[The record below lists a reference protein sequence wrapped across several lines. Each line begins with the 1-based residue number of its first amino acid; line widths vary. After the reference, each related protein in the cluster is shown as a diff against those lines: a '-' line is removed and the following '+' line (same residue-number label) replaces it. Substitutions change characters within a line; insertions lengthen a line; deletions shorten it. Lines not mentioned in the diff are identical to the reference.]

1 MIFRALFSFFPA
13 LLVKTF
19 RRNSICWLA
28 RTLPCATLGLAL
40 TSACVSTRTSG
51 STNQAPVLVDAAL
64 AEDILACAEEQYKTA
79 GYATHRDVRTPRA
92 VQAER
97 EGSGSGSGYELNVTG
112 AALRP
117 VDGNSKALRLAVWA
131 ETRAFQSRD
140 LNSGYEIRSTAR
152 AEVQQVARSVMAR
165 CAMN

>member
-1 MIFRALFSFFPA
+1 MIFWPSSPFPA
-13 LLVKTF
+13 PLVNTL
-19 RRNSICWLA
+19 RHNSIRWLA
-28 RTLPCATLGLAL
+28 RALPCATLGLAL
-40 TSACVSTRTSG
+40 TSGCVSTRSSG

-64 AEDILACAEEQYKTA
+64 GEDVLACAEEQFKAA

-92 VQAER
+92 VRAER
-97 EGSGSGSGYELNVTG
+97 EGSGTGAGYELNVTG

-117 VDGNSKALRLAVWA
+117 VEGNPNVLRLAVWA

-140 LNSGYEIRSTAR
+140 LNSGYEIRSTPR
-152 AEVQQVARSVMAR
+152 GEVQQLARSVMSR